1 MSENYST
8 MKKEELI
15 ESLQKKD
22 EELNNVKSDIDSLKE
37 MFLKM
42 QEAQKVEKENNK
54 VAVAP
59 QQIIVPSADE
69 EMVKIGSCLIGLH
82 ILRNSSGE
90 EVIELNDFGD
100 VISISSRI
108 LDSIMTPE
116 NKRLLRDGLIYFL
129 DDKWYNRHSIKK
141 EVILDAETIDRIYAL
156 PIQEMFKEIN
166 KLTNDGLNDRVR
178 YTIYWAIVKNI
189 ANGRKGYTDRNK
201 EIELS
206 TYFKADISNSITL
219 LNCAK
224 ELHYR

>member
-22 EELNNVKSDIDSLKE
+22 EELNSVKSDIDSLKA
-37 MFLKM
+37 MFLTM
-42 QEAQKVEKENNK
+42 QEAQKLEKESDK

-59 QQIIVPSADE
+59 QQIIIPSTDE
-69 EMVKIGSCLIGLH
+69 EMVQMGSNLIGLH
-82 ILRNSSGE
+82 ILRNSSGD

-100 VISISSRI
+100 IASVSSRV

-116 NKRLLRDGLIYFL
+116 NKRLLREGLIYFL

-141 EVILDAETIDRIYAL
+141 DTILNEEMIDKIYAL
-156 PIQEMFKEIN
+156 PIQEMFKEID
-166 KLTNDGLNDRVR
+166 KLTNCGINDKVK
-178 YTIYWAIVKNI
+178 YTIYWAIVKNVAI
-189 ANGRKGYTDRNK
+189 GKKGYADRNK

-206 TYFKADISNSITL
+206 TYFKADISNSINL

-224 ELHYR
+224 ELHYK